1 MRILERRRRLSKPE
15 RRPVLQCALPAI
27 AWAAAVALYAVSLPD
42 LAATPRRFPASPLAA
57 IVAGLASAIEQ
68 FGLPTM
74 WLVVFAGALLLS
86 ALLLPPDDR
95 RTLRWLR
102 QGWLG
107 AAIGFIGGLP
117 ELPRGLLLMDVVLFG
132 LSIRGP
138 PERVDGP
145 RARPGDASRQRS
157 SRRVDSRRSRSR
169 YGHLTSLETLPRA
182 SVAEPV
188 CISF

>member
-132 LSIRGP
+132 LSIEGLRSASTALVHVLATPAGSG
-138 PERVDGP
+138 R
-145 RARPGDASRQRS
+145 RAGSIREGRDRDTA
-157 SRRVDSRRSRSR
+157 
-169 YGHLTSLETLPRA
+169 
-182 SVAEPV
+182 
-188 CISF
+188 I